1 MTNRRL
7 RGRIGILVGVLA
19 CAMAAGGAFAG
30 VPGPCGPFVDVTN
43 DSFCPLVLE
52 IFYQAITTG
61 TTPTT
66 FDPTANVTRLQMA
79 AFLSRTVD
87 GVLKRGSRR
96 AALNQFWTPQA
107 SSDLGITN
115 LTFQGADY
123 AAANGLSVWVSGTF
137 GSSVTQVLAGT
148 GGTLGTWTGA
158 TQAKGVVM
166 GRGRVFVVGSTTPGR
181 LYMIDPAGG
190 GASVTTV
197 ASNLGDGALAVAYN
211 GARIL
216 SANTSGS
223 VSVVSP
229 TVSIPW
235 TVTTVTTG
243 FTSPSGILFTGD
255 SFWVTDQGAG
265 KLFRIGSIGNILQ
278 TVTVQATPFQS
289 VFDGTNIWVP
299 NSGSDSVTVVRA
311 SNGTVLQTLTG
322 NGLSFPRVAAFDG
335 ERILVTNPGN
345 TTVSLFKATDLTP
358 IGVVPTGA
366 STSPLS
372 ACSDGINFWI
382 TLNGVGNLA
391 RF

>member
-358 IGVVPTGA
+358 IAVVPTGA

>member
-1 MTNRRL
+1 
-7 RGRIGILVGVLA
+7 
-19 CAMAAGGAFAG
+19 
-30 VPGPCGPFVDVTN
+30 
-43 DSFCPLVLE
+43 
-52 IFYQAITTG
+52 
-61 TTPTT
+61 
-66 FDPTANVTRLQMA
+66 
-79 AFLSRTVD
+79 
-87 GVLKRGSRR
+87 
-96 AALNQFWTPQA
+96 
-107 SSDLGITN
+107 
-115 LTFQGADY
+115 
-123 AAANGLSVWVSGTF
+123 
-137 GSSVTQVLAGT
+137 
-148 GGTLGTWTGA
+148 
-158 TQAKGVVM
+158 
-166 GRGRVFVVGSTTPGR
+166 
-181 LYMIDPAGG
+181 
-190 GASVTTV
+190 
-197 ASNLGDGALAVAYN
+197 
-211 GARIL
+211 
-216 SANTSGS
+216 
-223 VSVVSP
+223 
-229 TVSIPW
+229 PW

-278 TVTVQATPFQS
+278 TVTVQAAPFQS

-311 SNGTVLQTLTG
+311 FNGTVLQTLTG